1 VVHWYVLAIGQV
13 AFTIRQWLR
22 ERLNREKKMFG
33 RKKKQQA
40 QSKTGTP
47 EKQSQLAVVKD
58 AYKLV
63 KKNSPLAII
72 WCLLVFVLIIT
83 FGVIIGNNLGHPI
96 YAGFLSLP
104 LGFLAA
110 FFLFTR
116 YANTAAFSSIE
127 GQIGAGASVLMSIR
141 RGFVTTPAVNVNRDQ
156 DMVHRVSGKAGIIL
170 VGEGGFGVKSLMQD
184 ERRKMERFL
193 SGVPVTE
200 VIVGD
205 GSGQVSIR
213 KLQKHLKKLPKK
225 LSTVQLREVRA
236 RLKSVGGLNIPMPK
250 GPMPTNVRM
259 PRR

>member
-1 VVHWYVLAIGQV
+1 
-13 AFTIRQWLR
+13 
-22 ERLNREKKMFG
+22 MFG
-33 RKKKQQA
+33 RKKKKLAQA
-40 QSKTGTP
+40 KTGAP

-141 RGFVTTPAVNVNRDQ
+141 RGFITTPAVNVNRDQ

-205 GSGQVSIR
+205 GAGQVSIR

-225 LSTVQLREVRA
+225 LNTVQLREVRA

-250 GPMPTNVRM
+250 GPLPTNVRM

>member
-1 VVHWYVLAIGQV
+1 
-13 AFTIRQWLR
+13 
-22 ERLNREKKMFG
+22 MFG
-33 RKKKQQA
+33 RKKKNVEA
-40 QSKTGTP
+40 PAKGDAP
-47 EKQSQLAVVKD
+47 KKQSQLAVVKD

-63 KKNSPLAII
+63 KKNSPLAVI
-72 WCLLVFVLIIT
+72 WCLLVFALVLT

-96 YAGFLSLP
+96 YAGFITLP
-104 LGFLAA
+104 VAFLAA
-110 FFLFTR
+110 FFLFTG
-116 YANTAAFSSIE
+116 YANVAAYASIE

-170 VGEGGFGVKSLMQD
+170 VGEGGFGVKTLMQD

-200 VIVGD
+200 VVVGD
-205 GSGQVSIR
+205 GQGQVTVR

-225 LSTVQLREVRA
+225 LNTVQLREVRA
-236 RLKSVGGLNIPMPK
+236 RLRSVGGLNMPMPK
-250 GPMPTNVRM
+250 GPMPTNQRI

>member
-1 VVHWYVLAIGQV
+1 
-13 AFTIRQWLR
+13 
-22 ERLNREKKMFG
+22 MFG
-33 RKKKQQA
+33 RKKKKEAQA
-40 QSKTGTP
+40 KTGAP
-47 EKQSQLAVVKD
+47 AKQSQLAVVKD

-63 KKNSPLAII
+63 KKDSPFAII

-127 GQIGAGASVLMSIR
+127 GQIGAGASVLMSIK

-170 VGEGGFGVKSLMQD
+170 VGEGGYGVKSLIQD

-200 VIVGD
+200 VIVGE
-205 GSGQVSIR
+205 GTGQVSIR
-213 KLQKHLKKLPKK
+213 KVQKHPKKLPKK
-225 LSTVQLREVRA
+225 LDTVQLREVRA
-236 RLKSVGGLNIPMPK
+236 RLKSVGGLNLPMPK

>member
-1 VVHWYVLAIGQV
+1 
-13 AFTIRQWLR
+13 
-22 ERLNREKKMFG
+22 MFG
-33 RKKKQQA
+33 RKKKQEAQA
-40 QSKTGTP
+40 KVGAP

-63 KKNSPLAII
+63 KKDSPFAII
-72 WCLLVFVLIIT
+72 WCVLVFVLILT
-83 FGVIIGNNLGHPI
+83 FGIIIGNNLDHPV
-96 YAGFLSLP
+96 YAGFLSTP
-104 LGFLAA
+104 LAFLAA

-116 YANTAAFSSIE
+116 YANNAAFASIQ
-127 GQIGAGASVLMSIR
+127 GQIGAGASVLMSIK
-141 RGFVTTPAVNVNRDQ
+141 RGFITTPAVNVNRNQ

-200 VIVGD
+200 IIVGE
-205 GSGQVSIR
+205 GQGEVSIR

-225 LSTVQLREVRA
+225 LNTVQLREVRA
-236 RLKSVGGLNIPMPK
+236 RIKSVGGLNVPLPK
-250 GPMPTNVRM
+250 GPMPTNIRM

>member
-1 VVHWYVLAIGQV
+1 
-13 AFTIRQWLR
+13 
-22 ERLNREKKMFG
+22 MFG
-33 RKKKQQA
+33 RKKKQLEA
-40 QSKTGTP
+40 TAKGGVP
-47 EKQSQLAVVKD
+47 EKKQSQLAVVKD

-63 KKNSPLAII
+63 KKDSPLAII
-72 WCLLVFVLIIT
+72 WCLLVFTLILV

-104 LGFLAA
+104 LAFLAG

-116 YANTAAFSSIE
+116 FANTAAFSSIE
-127 GQIGAGASVLMSIR
+127 GQVGAGASVLMSIR
-141 RGFVTTPAVNVNRDQ
+141 RGFITTPAVNVNRDQ
-156 DMVHRVSGKAGIIL
+156 DMVHRVSSKAGIIL
-170 VGEGGFGVKSLMQD
+170 VGEGGYGVKSLMQD

-193 SGVPVTE
+193 SGVPVSE

-205 GSGQVSIR
+205 NQGQVSIR

-236 RLKSVGGLNIPMPK
+236 RVRSVGGLNLPMPK
-250 GPMPTNVRM
+250 GPMPTNIRM

>member
-1 VVHWYVLAIGQV
+1 
-13 AFTIRQWLR
+13 
-22 ERLNREKKMFG
+22 MFG
-33 RKKKQQA
+33 RKKKQQEA
-40 QSKTGTP
+40 TAKGAVP
-47 EKQSQLAVVKD
+47 EKKQSQLAVVKD

-63 KKNSPLAII
+63 KKDSPFAII
-72 WCLLVFVLIIT
+72 WCLLVFALILV

-104 LGFLAA
+104 LAFLAG

-116 YANTAAFSSIE
+116 FANTAAFASIE
-127 GQIGAGASVLMSIR
+127 GQVGAGASVLMSIR

-156 DMVHRVSGKAGIIL
+156 DMVHRVSSKAGIIL

-193 SGVPVTE
+193 SGVPVSE
-200 VIVGD
+200 VVVGD
-205 GSGQVSIR
+205 NQGQVSIR

-225 LSTVQLREVRA
+225 LNTVQRREVRA
-236 RLKSVGGLNIPMPK
+236 RLRSVGGLNLPMPK
-250 GPMPTNVRM
+250 GPMPTNIRM

>member
-1 VVHWYVLAIGQV
+1 
-13 AFTIRQWLR
+13 
-22 ERLNREKKMFG
+22 MFG
-33 RKKKQQA
+33 RKKKKEAQA
-40 QSKTGTP
+40 KNGAP

-58 AYKLV
+58 AYRLV
-63 KKNSPLAII
+63 KKDSPLAVF
-72 WCLLVFVLIIT
+72 WCLLVFVLILT
-83 FGVIIGNNLGHPI
+83 FGVIIGYNLDHPI

-104 LGFLAA
+104 LAFLAA

-141 RGFVTTPAVNVNRDQ
+141 RGFLTTPAVNVNRNQ

-205 GSGQVSIR
+205 GEGQVSIR

-236 RLKSVGGLNIPMPK
+236 RVKSVGGLNLPMPK
-250 GPMPTNVRM
+250 GPMPTNIRM

>member
-1 VVHWYVLAIGQV
+1 
-13 AFTIRQWLR
+13 
-22 ERLNREKKMFG
+22 MFG
-33 RKKKQQA
+33 RKKKQQEA
-40 QSKTGTP
+40 TAKGGVP
-47 EKQSQLAVVKD
+47 EKKQSQLAVVKD

-63 KKNSPLAII
+63 KKDSPLAIL
-72 WCLLVFVLIIT
+72 WCLLVFTLILV
-83 FGVIIGNNLGHPI
+83 FGIIIGNNLGHPI

-104 LGFLAA
+104 LAFLAG

-116 YANTAAFSSIE
+116 FANTAAFASIE
-127 GQIGAGASVLMSIR
+127 GQVGAGASVLMSIR

-156 DMVHRVSGKAGIIL
+156 DMVHRVSSKAGIIL
-170 VGEGGFGVKSLMQD
+170 VGEGGYGVKSLMQD

-205 GSGQVSIR
+205 NQGQVSIR

-236 RLKSVGGLNIPMPK
+236 RLRSVGGLNLPMPK
-250 GPMPTNVRM
+250 GPMPTNIRM

>member
-1 VVHWYVLAIGQV
+1 
-13 AFTIRQWLR
+13 
-22 ERLNREKKMFG
+22 MFG

-63 KKNSPLAII
+63 KKNSPIAII

>member
-1 VVHWYVLAIGQV
+1 
-13 AFTIRQWLR
+13 
-22 ERLNREKKMFG
+22 MFG
-33 RKKKQQA
+33 RKKKQQEA
-40 QSKTGTP
+40 TAKGAVP
-47 EKQSQLAVVKD
+47 EKKQSQLAVVKD

-63 KKNSPLAII
+63 KKDSPFAII
-72 WCLLVFVLIIT
+72 WCLLVFALILV

-104 LGFLAA
+104 LAFLAG

-116 YANTAAFSSIE
+116 FANTAAFASIE
-127 GQIGAGASVLMSIR
+127 GQVGAGASVLMSIR

-156 DMVHRVSGKAGIIL
+156 DMVHRVSSKAGIIL

-193 SGVPVTE
+193 SGVPVSE
-200 VIVGD
+200 VVVGD
-205 GSGQVSIR
+205 NQGQVSIR

-225 LSTVQLREVRA
+225 LNTVQLREVRA
-236 RLKSVGGLNIPMPK
+236 RLRSVGGLNLPMPK
-250 GPMPTNVRM
+250 GPMPTNIRI

>member
-1 VVHWYVLAIGQV
+1 
-13 AFTIRQWLR
+13 
-22 ERLNREKKMFG
+22 MFG
-33 RKKKQQA
+33 RKKKNVEA
-40 QSKTGTP
+40 PAKGDAP
-47 EKQSQLAVVKD
+47 KKQSQLAVVKD

-63 KKNSPLAII
+63 KKNSPLAVI
-72 WCLLVFVLIIT
+72 WCLLVFALVLT

-96 YAGFLSLP
+96 YAGFITLP
-104 LGFLAA
+104 VAFLAA

-116 YANTAAFSSIE
+116 YANVAAYSSIE

-141 RGFVTTPAVNVNRDQ
+141 RGYVTTPAVNVNRDQ

-170 VGEGGFGVKSLMQD
+170 VGEGGFGVKTLMQD

-200 VIVGD
+200 VVVGD
-205 GSGQVSIR
+205 GQGQVSIR

-225 LSTVQLREVRA
+225 LNTVQLREVRA
-236 RLKSVGGLNIPMPK
+236 RLRSVGGLNMPMPK
-250 GPMPTNVRM
+250 GPMPTNQRI

>member
-1 VVHWYVLAIGQV
+1 
-13 AFTIRQWLR
+13 
-22 ERLNREKKMFG
+22 MFG
-33 RKKKQQA
+33 RKKKNVEA
-40 QSKTGTP
+40 PAKGDAP
-47 EKQSQLAVVKD
+47 KKQSQLAVVKE

-63 KKNSPLAII
+63 KKNSPLAVI
-72 WCLLVFVLIIT
+72 WCLLVFALVLT

-96 YAGFLSLP
+96 YAGFITLP
-104 LGFLAA
+104 VAFLAA

-116 YANTAAFSSIE
+116 YANVAAYASIE

-170 VGEGGFGVKSLMQD
+170 VGEGGFGVKTLMQD

-200 VIVGD
+200 VVVGD
-205 GSGQVSIR
+205 GQGQVTVR

-225 LSTVQLREVRA
+225 LNTVQLREVRA
-236 RLKSVGGLNIPMPK
+236 RLRSVGGLNMPMPK
-250 GPMPTNVRM
+250 GPMPTNQRI

>member
-1 VVHWYVLAIGQV
+1 
-13 AFTIRQWLR
+13 
-22 ERLNREKKMFG
+22 
-33 RKKKQQA
+33 
-40 QSKTGTP
+40 
-47 EKQSQLAVVKD
+47 
-58 AYKLV
+58 
-63 KKNSPLAII
+63 
-72 WCLLVFVLIIT
+72 LILT
-83 FGVIIGNNLGHPI
+83 FGVIIGYNLDHPI

-104 LGFLAA
+104 LAFLAA

-127 GQIGAGASVLMSIR
+127 GQIGAGASVLMSMR
-141 RGFVTTPAVNVNRDQ
+141 RGFLTTPAVNVNRNQ

-170 VGEGGFGVKSLMQD
+170 VGEGGFGVKSLILD

-205 GSGQVSIR
+205 GEGQVSIR

-236 RLKSVGGLNIPMPK
+236 RAKSVGGLNIPMPK
-250 GPMPTNVRM
+250 GPMPTNIRM

>member
-1 VVHWYVLAIGQV
+1 
-13 AFTIRQWLR
+13 
-22 ERLNREKKMFG
+22 MFG
-33 RKKKQQA
+33 RKKNQQETTA
-40 QSKTGTP
+40 KGAVP
-47 EKQSQLAVVKD
+47 EKKQSQLAVVKD

-63 KKNSPLAII
+63 KKDSPFAII
-72 WCLLVFVLIIT
+72 WCLLVFALILV

-104 LGFLAA
+104 LAFLAG

-116 YANTAAFSSIE
+116 FANTAAFASIE
-127 GQIGAGASVLMSIR
+127 GQVGAGASVLMSIR

-156 DMVHRVSGKAGIIL
+156 DMVHRVSSKAGIIL

-193 SGVPVTE
+193 SGVPVSE
-200 VIVGD
+200 VVVGD
-205 GSGQVSIR
+205 NQGQVSIR

-225 LSTVQLREVRA
+225 LNTVQLREVRA
-236 RLKSVGGLNIPMPK
+236 RLRSVGGLNLPMPK
-250 GPMPTNVRM
+250 GPMPTNIRM

>member
-1 VVHWYVLAIGQV
+1 
-13 AFTIRQWLR
+13 
-22 ERLNREKKMFG
+22 MFG
-33 RKKKQQA
+33 RKKKNVEA
-40 QSKTGTP
+40 PAKGDAP
-47 EKQSQLAVVKD
+47 KKQSQLAVVKD

-63 KKNSPLAII
+63 KKDSPLAVI
-72 WCLLVFVLIIT
+72 WCLLVFALVLT

-96 YAGFLSLP
+96 YAGFITLP
-104 LGFLAA
+104 VAFLVA

-116 YANTAAFSSIE
+116 YANVAAYASIE

-170 VGEGGFGVKSLMQD
+170 VGEGGFGVKTLMQD

-200 VIVGD
+200 VVVGE
-205 GSGQVSIR
+205 GQGQVSIR

-225 LSTVQLREVRA
+225 LNTVQLREVRA
-236 RLKSVGGLNIPMPK
+236 RLRSVGGLNMPMPK
-250 GPMPTNVRM
+250 GPLPTNQRI

>member
-1 VVHWYVLAIGQV
+1 
-13 AFTIRQWLR
+13 
-22 ERLNREKKMFG
+22 MFG
-33 RKKKQQA
+33 RKKKEKELLKDGAPQ
-40 QSKTGTP
+40 
-47 EKQSQLAVVKD
+47 KQSQISVLKD

-63 KKNSPLAII
+63 KNDSPIAIL
-72 WCLLVFVLIIT
+72 WCLLVFVLILG

-104 LGFLAA
+104 LAFLAG

-116 YANTAAFSSIE
+116 FANTAAFSSIQ
-127 GQIGAGASVLMSIR
+127 GQLGAGASVLMSIK
-141 RGFVTTPAVNVNRDQ
+141 RGFITTPAVAVNRDQ

-170 VGEGGFGVKSLMQD
+170 VGEGGFAVRTLMQD

-200 VIVGD
+200 VLVGD
-205 GSGQVSIR
+205 GQGQVSIR

-236 RLKSVGGLNIPMPK
+236 RLRSVGGLNIPMPK
-250 GPMPTNVRM
+250 GPMPTSNRM
-259 PRR
+259 PKR

>member
-1 VVHWYVLAIGQV
+1 
-13 AFTIRQWLR
+13 
-22 ERLNREKKMFG
+22 MFG
-33 RKKKQQA
+33 RKKKKQA
-40 QSKTGTP
+40 QSKSGAP

-141 RGFVTTPAVNVNRDQ
+141 RGFITTPAVNVNRDQ

-200 VIVGD
+200 VIVGN
-205 GSGQVSIR
+205 GTGQVSIR

-225 LSTVQLREVRA
+225 LSTAQLREVRA

-250 GPMPTNVRM
+250 GPMPTNVRL